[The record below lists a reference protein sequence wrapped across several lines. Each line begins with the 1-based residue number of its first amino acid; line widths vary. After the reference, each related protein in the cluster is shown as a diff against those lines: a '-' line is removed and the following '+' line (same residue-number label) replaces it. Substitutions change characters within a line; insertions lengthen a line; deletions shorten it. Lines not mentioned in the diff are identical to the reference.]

1 MSDKEI
7 IALKD
12 QEIERQKT
20 ENAHLKFRIGQ
31 LEKLIFASSSEKFK
45 SSVSEIQLNLFNSET
60 EQSDVTQNAELEQI
74 SYTRKKGKAHPGR
87 NKFPSHLPVEE
98 TIIEPTEDVS
108 DLEKIG
114 ETISETLDYTP
125 ASLVIKRIIRPKYVN
140 RKEEKILI
148 GSLPERTFPKCIA
161 ENTLL
166 AYILVSKFVDHLP
179 YYRQVQ
185 RFKREFNWKVSQS
198 TINNWIAACCTLLKP
213 LYDRMQQ
220 QVIQSDYI
228 QADESPIKV
237 LDPEK
242 QGKTHLGYQWVYHA
256 PQKGIVVFN
265 YRRGRGMHGPKEFLM
280 QYEGILQCDGYT
292 VYDKIGKKNKLDLVG
307 CLVHARRKFYD
318 ALQSDKSR
326 SEKALKIIKQIYTI
340 EKQAKEK
347 TNEEKQKDRLDKIK
361 PLMIELLCFV
371 KQESF
376 KILPKSPIGKAMAYY
391 QKQWPK
397 LKNIFL
403 RPEIELD
410 NNLIENKIRPLAL
423 GRKNYL
429 FAGSDKGA
437 QWAAMMY
444 SFFGTCK
451 MHNIDPQKW
460 LVNTLDNIYKTNIQ
474 DIDQFIPGLKV

>member
-1 MSDKEI
+1 
-7 IALKD
+7 
-12 QEIERQKT
+12 
-20 ENAHLKFRIGQ
+20 
-31 LEKLIFASSSEKFK
+31 
-45 SSVSEIQLNLFNSET
+45 
-60 EQSDVTQNAELEQI
+60 
-74 SYTRKKGKAHPGR
+74 
-87 NKFPSHLPVEE
+87 
-98 TIIEPTEDVS
+98 
-108 DLEKIG
+108 
-114 ETISETLDYTP
+114 
-125 ASLVIKRIIRPKYVN
+125 
-140 RKEEKILI
+140 
-148 GSLPERTFPKCIA
+148 LPERTFPKCIA

-347 TNEEKQKDRLDKIK
+347 TNEEKR
-361 PLMIELLCFV
+361 
-371 KQESF
+371 
-376 KILPKSPIGKAMAYY
+376 
-391 QKQWPK
+391 
-397 LKNIFL
+397 
-403 RPEIELD
+403 
-410 NNLIENKIRPLAL
+410 
-423 GRKNYL
+423 
-429 FAGSDKGA
+429 
-437 QWAAMMY
+437 
-444 SFFGTCK
+444 
-451 MHNIDPQKW
+451 
-460 LVNTLDNIYKTNIQ
+460 
-474 DIDQFIPGLKV
+474 